1 MIAEDI
7 RSYYAQGREL
17 DRLST
22 GVGRLEFIRTWDVL
36 MRTLPRAPARILD
49 IGGGT
54 GVYAAPLAEKGYQVH
69 VIDPVPGHVAAAAAC
84 SGVTASCGDAR
95 AIDEPDGEANAV
107 LLLGPLYHLTDRK
120 DRLRVWREAGRVARP
135 GAPIVA
141 ATISRF
147 ANLFVAF
154 SSGYAT
160 DPAFQAILTRSLADG
175 QHRNP
180 ELAERT
186 WFTTAYYHH
195 PDEIPAEV
203 ADAGLI
209 LDRTVAVETA
219 LGLAADAV
227 NQVLDDPAATESLLA
242 RLRQVEAEP
251 SLHGHG
257 HLLTVAHR

>member
-22 GVGRLEFIRTWDVL
+22 GIGRLEFIRTWDVL

-141 ATISRF
+141 
-147 ANLFVAF
+147 
-154 SSGYAT
+154 
-160 DPAFQAILTRSLADG
+160 
-175 QHRNP
+175 
-180 ELAERT
+180 
-186 WFTTAYYHH
+186 
-195 PDEIPAEV
+195 
-203 ADAGLI
+203 
-209 LDRTVAVETA
+209 ETA